1 MDCTKVLS
9 TNEWSMFLRN
19 DVQLPDIAHDAIEN
33 LAEKLARRS
42 QTIDDFTQLTEPE
55 LVMLLSYLLLC
66 FQ

>member
-42 QTIDDFTQLTEPE
+42 QTIDDFTQFTEPQ
-55 LVMLLSYLLLC
+55 LVKLVCHFLFY